1 MKFLAKEKYRWIIL
15 LASILVYIT
24 SQIVRWNYASITS
37 YLITDLHIGKPELGV
52 LGSAFFYA
60 YACAQIPWGTAH
72 DVWGARR
79 VIPVGIA
86 ALSVFLAGFAFAST
100 FTEAIVWRAGMG
112 FMAAAGFVPNNA
124 MLSKWFTIK
133 ERAFAL
139 GANSAAGGALGEV
152 MVFLLLP
159 VIALLLGDSGTIFG
173 LASWRGSTFIMA
185 GVILAISV
193 IAFFLIRSDP
203 SDIGLESI
211 QKAEDVKTD
220 EAVSYRQVAF
230 TAIKDP
236 ALWLMSLCWGA
247 FMCAC
252 RLLPGWLPMYGA
264 SYYMQTQGMS
274 KASAVVAGGVI
285 VSCYIAGRLLGT
297 PTVAKAC
304 DYMLK
309 KHGTPRSVFTLA
321 MMLIIL
327 CTFYLFTFNMPH
339 VLVICV
345 LAFIGGTTCNAYA
358 SINATCAEI
367 WSIRTAGFNNGILNT
382 VGQFAGAT
390 ALAMS
395 GYWAVKYADK
405 SGGYASEFAGV
416 WYLGIIISALG
427 ALAALYV
434 LYREKQVM
442 KQHQLQHQPTI
453 KG

>member
-1 MKFLAKEKYRWIIL
+1 MRLFAKENYRWVIL
-15 LASILVYIT
+15 VASILVYIT

-37 YLITDLHIGKPELGV
+37 YLTVDLHIGKPELGL

-100 FTEAIVWRAGMG
+100 FTEAMIWRAGMG

-124 MLSKWFTIK
+124 MLSKWFTVK

-139 GANSAAGGALGEV
+139 GANSAAGGALGEI

-159 VIALLLGDSGTIFG
+159 IIALLLGDSGTIFG
-173 LASWRGSTFIMA
+173 LASWRGSTFIMG
-185 GVILAISV
+185 GVILLIAV
-193 IAFFLIRSDP
+193 IAAFLIRSDP
-203 SDIGLESI
+203 ANIGLESI
-211 QKAEDVKTD
+211 QKAEDVNSD
-220 EAVSYRQVAF
+220 EKVSYREVAF

-247 FMCAC
+247 YMCAC
-252 RLLPGWLPMYGA
+252 RLLPGWLPMYAA
-264 SYYMQTQGMS
+264 SYYMQTQNMS
-274 KASAVVAGGVI
+274 KAQAVAAGGLL

-309 KHGTPRSVFTLA
+309 KYDTPRSVFTLS
-321 MMLIIL
+321 MMLVIL
-327 CTFYLFTFNMPH
+327 CTFYLFTMNMPN
-339 VLVICV
+339 VYVVGL
-345 LAFIGGTTCNAYA
+345 LAFIGGTACNAYA

-382 VGQFAGAT
+382 VGQFSGAT

-395 GYWAVKYADK
+395 GFWAVKYSDK
-405 SGGYASEFAGV
+405 TGGYASEFAGV
-416 WYLGIIISALG
+416 WYLGIIISAAG

-434 LYREKQVM
+434 LYREKQAM
-442 KQHQLQHQPTI
+442 KQHHLDQPPAIT
-453 KG
+453 G